1 MQQADSD
8 PADPPRRSTGTDP
21 ERSQRVVVPAEASLH
36 EAAAITACVRAHLR
50 GEALAAARVEDGSAD
65 RSRPERDDFRFAG
78 RAAALTGAAR
88 RRPAEAP
95 TDDWTALER
104 LRRF

>member
-8 PADPPRRSTGTDP
+8 TTDPPRRPIETDP
-21 ERSQRVVVPAEASLH
+21 ERSRRVLVPAEASPH
-36 EAAAITACVRAHLR
+36 EAAAITACVRAHLQR
-50 GEALAAARVEDGSAD
+50 EALATAGGEDGSTD

-78 RAAALTGAAR
+78 RAAALTGTTR

-95 TDDWTALER
+95 ADDWTALER